1 MITICILLM
10 LDKMQEPQTQSFVAG
25 SSLLVR
31 KDIFVMLHN
40 LIGNEFMFANVR
52 GGLLWSRGPEPP
64 MKRKKEKL
72 EVIVFSLIYRF
83 YYNVIFILCF

>member
-1 MITICILLM
+1 MNFYVTQVMITICILLM

-52 GGLLWSRGPEPP
+52 GGLL
-64 MKRKKEKL
+64 
-72 EVIVFSLIYRF
+72 
-83 YYNVIFILCF
+83 